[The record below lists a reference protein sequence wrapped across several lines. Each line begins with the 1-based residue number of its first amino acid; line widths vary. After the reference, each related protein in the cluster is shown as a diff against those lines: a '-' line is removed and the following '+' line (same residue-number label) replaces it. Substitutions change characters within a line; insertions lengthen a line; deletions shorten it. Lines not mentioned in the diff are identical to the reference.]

1 MWWRI
6 DKSIDKLIDKSIDK
20 AAARNLADYH
30 SDRAREGAT
39 PLGSG
44 PASPMA
50 GSEGSTGGSLPHSP
64 ALEGPGTSLSALASK
79 CDTGPDLRAP
89 P

>member
-39 PLGSG
+39 PGGCRTGASASGLGR
-44 PASPMA
+44 
-50 GSEGSTGGSLPHSP
+50 STGGSLPPSP
-64 ALEGPGTSLSALASK
+64 ALEGPGTSLIALASK